1 MNPVL
6 KTIAERSSIR
16 AYKKENLKEEE
27 INALLIAGLQA
38 PTARNMQEIHI
49 SVLCG
54 SHPVLAEIEAERRR
68 LAMNRTD
75 EKGKEVIKNN
85 PNNFYYSAPH
95 VFMLSADK
103 DFYWSKLDSGI
114 CAENISL
121 AAQSM
126 GLGSLII
133 GIIREAMEG
142 EKKDYFAEICR
153 FPENYEF
160 AVCVAVGHKDTEKT
174 PHEIDMEKSVSFIK

>member
-1 MNPVL
+1 MNLVL

-27 INALLIAGLQA
+27 INALLTAGLQA

-49 SVLCG
+49 SVLSG
-54 SHPVLAEIEAERRR
+54 SHPVLLEIEEEKRK
-68 LAMNRTD
+68 LTMIRTD
-75 EKGKEVIKNN
+75 EKAKEIIQKNAD
-85 PNNFYYSAPH
+85 NFYYNAPH

-103 DFYWSKLDSGI
+103 DFYWSKLDAGI

-126 GLGSLII
+126 GLGSLMI

-142 EKKDYFAEICR
+142 EKKKHFAEICQ

-160 AVCVAVGHKDTEKT
+160 VICVAVGYRNTEKV

>member
-16 AYKKENLKEEE
+16 AYREETLKEEE
-27 INALLIAGLQA
+27 INALLTAGLQA

-49 SVLCG
+49 SVLHG
-54 SHPVLAEIEAERRR
+54 AHPVLAEIEEEKRK
-68 LAMNRTD
+68 LAMSRMD
-75 EKGKEVIKNN
+75 EKGKEMIRRN
-85 PNNFYYSAPH
+85 PDNFYYNAPH
-95 VFMLSADK
+95 IFMLSADR
-103 DFYWSKLDSGI
+103 DFFWSKLDAGI

-142 EKKDYFAEICR
+142 EKKEYFAEICQ
-153 FPENYEF
+153 FPKNYEF
-160 AVCVAVGHKDTEKT
+160 AICVAVGYRNTEKI
-174 PHEIDMEKSVSFIK
+174 PHGIDMEKSVSFIK

>member
-6 KTIAERSSIR
+6 KTISERSSIR
-16 AYKKENLKEEE
+16 AYREENLKEEE
-27 INALLIAGLQA
+27 INALLTAGLQA

-54 SHPVLAEIEAERRR
+54 SHPVLAEVEEERRR
-68 LAMNRTD
+68 LAMSRTD
-75 EKGKEVIKNN
+75 EKGKEVVKNN
-85 PNNFYYSAPH
+85 PNNFYYGAPH

-103 DFYWSKLDSGI
+103 DFYWSKLDAGI

-142 EKKDYFAEICR
+142 EKKEYFAEICQ
-153 FPENYEF
+153 FPKNYEF
-160 AVCVAVGHKDTEKT
+160 AICVAVGYRNTEKA
-174 PHEIDMEKSVSFIK
+174 PHEINMEKSVSFVN

>member
-16 AYKKENLKEEE
+16 AYKEETLREEE
-27 INALLIAGLQA
+27 INALLTAGLQA

-49 SVLCG
+49 SVLHA
-54 SHPVLAEIEAERRR
+54 SHPVLAEIEEEKRKLTMGR
-68 LAMNRTD
+68 MD
-75 EKGKEVIKNN
+75 EKGKEMIRKN
-85 PNNFYYSAPH
+85 PDNFYYNAPH
-95 VFMLSADK
+95 IFMLSADK
-103 DFYWSKLDSGI
+103 NFFWSKLDAGI

-142 EKKDYFAEICR
+142 EKKKYFAEICQ

-160 AVCVAVGHKDTEKT
+160 AICVAVGYRNTEKI

>member
-1 MNPVL
+1 MNDVL
-6 KTIAERSSIR
+6 KAIAERSSIR
-16 AYKKENLKEEE
+16 AYKEEPLTEEE
-27 INALLIAGLQA
+27 IGALLRAGLQA
-38 PTARNMQEIHI
+38 PTARNMQEVHI
-49 SVLCG
+49 SVLSG
-54 SHPVLAEIEAERRR
+54 SHPVLAEIEEEKRR
-68 LAMNRTD
+68 LMISRAD
-75 EKGKEVIKNN
+75 EKGKETILKN

-95 VFMLSADK
+95 VFMLSVDK
-103 DFYWSKLDSGI
+103 DFYWSKLDAGI

-142 EKKDYFAEICR
+142 EKKEYFADICQ

-160 AVCVAVGHKDTEKT
+160 AICVAVGHKNTEKV
-174 PHEIDMEKSVSFIK
+174 PHEIDMEKSVSFVE

>member
-27 INALLIAGLQA
+27 LNALLTAGLQA

-49 SVLCG
+49 SVLHG
-54 SHPVLAEIEAERRR
+54 SHPVLAEIEEERRR

-75 EKGKEVIKNN
+75 EKGREVINNN
-85 PNNFYYSAPH
+85 PNNFYYGAPH

-103 DFYWSKLDSGI
+103 DFYWGKLDAGI

-121 AAQSM
+121 AAQSI

-142 EKKDYFAEICR
+142 EKKDYFTRICQ

-160 AVCVAVGHKDTEKT
+160 VICVAVGYRDTEKI
-174 PHEIDMEKSVSFIK
+174 PHGIDMKKSVSFIK